1 MQSAKQFYATVA
13 AMLAG
18 WAATMYAL
26 IKRDHAKRRKDGR
39 NE

>member
-1 MQSAKQFYATVA
+1 MKSAKQFWGTAG

-18 WAATMYAL
+18 WAATMFAL
-26 IKRDHAKRRKDGR
+26 IKRDHAKRRKDGH